1 LIFIDAS
8 FFIAAVNK
16 QDQWHK
22 SAGDILPLIQ
32 RRKKITTDLILSES
46 VTLVGSLF
54 GGKEGMKLF
63 NYIWDNHEIYYL
75 SKETIFNAMKTFL
88 QHDGTLSFA
97 DSVSVEVMRNLKIDR
112 IVSFDSDF
120 DKVDVIRIHE

>member
-1 LIFIDAS
+1 MIFIDAS
-8 FFIAAVNK
+8 FFIAAANK

-22 SAGDILPLIQ
+22 NAGDILPLI
-32 RRKKITTDLILSES
+32 KEEEKITTDLILSES
-46 VTLVGSLF
+46 VTLFGSLF
-54 GGKEGMKLF
+54 GSKNGMKLF

-75 SKETIFNAMKTFL
+75 NKEMIFNAMKTFL
-88 QHDGTLSFA
+88 QYDGTLSFA